1 MIPAADGG
9 GVVIADEPSLGNSV
23 AGATGVSA
31 DEPVENPGDLLTA
44 ALNGEIS
51 DEELEAVDQAL
62 DSMMLG
68 EAAVS
73 KLAKGKPL
81 LTVEEAQAKLSPG
94 ILEVL
99 ATKFKGSLTQVR
111 HIDEQDKIF

>member
-9 GVVIADEPSLGNSV
+9 GAIVDESPHGNPME
-23 AGATGVSA
+23 AATAVSA
-31 DEPVENPGDLLTA
+31 HESVENPGDLLTA

-51 DEELEAVDQAL
+51 DEELEAVDKAL

-73 KLAKGKPL
+73 KLSKGKPL
-81 LTVEEAQAKLSPG
+81 LTVEEAEAKLSPG
-94 ILEVL
+94 ILEAL

-111 HIDEQDKIF
+111 HIDEQDKMF